1 MKKALFFLILLLIF
15 SCSGN
20 KLTEQNYPK
29 TVTIRIS
36 GSETISYRGSIGN
49 STSATDVDGTITESS
64 FAQYSRKLEDE
75 NDEIFAHFFK
85 EQEAG
90 TLTVQIG
97 LLLMD
102 NSLDIKKE
110 GSTSASFGS
119 LYLNW
124 KP

>member
-1 MKKALFFLILLLIF
+1 MKRALFLLILLLIF

-29 TVTIRIS
+29 TVTIRTS
-36 GSETISYRGSIGN
+36 GSETILYTGSIGN
-49 STSATDVDGTITESS
+49 STSYTDVDGTVTESS
-64 FAQYSRKLEDE
+64 FAQYSTKLEDE
-75 NDEIFAHFFK
+75 NDEIFAHISK
-85 EQEAG
+85 EQETG

-97 LLLMD
+97 FLLMD

-119 LYLNW
+119 VYLNW